1 MVRTVLKYDPKI
13 FRDLYEKIWRKK
25 EVYYEKK
32 LQSTIHFGLW
42 WMGGALVLGLLTYLH
57 SAFLPFCALSLLI
70 GIVMGVQYYHQRR
83 LFAQK
88 TRNFYADVEDQI
100 KRLNTYEEFVLE
112 FDDQAITLWMDEEEY
127 RTPWYVYDYL
137 IDNED
142 YLYLSSVDPKRRN
155 QNTLIPTET
164 VPPEI
169 FHQLKLL
176 AGSKIEN
183 RIEG

>member
-1 MVRTVLKYDPKI
+1 LR
-13 FRDLYEKIWRKK
+13 
-25 EVYYEKK
+25 
-32 LQSTIHFGLW
+32 
-42 WMGGALVLGLLTYLH
+42 
-57 SAFLPFCALSLLI
+57 LSLLI

-176 AGSKIEN
+176 G
-183 RIEG
+183 RQ